1 MMSRILGLDLGTKR
15 IGVAISDPSEV
26 VAQALSPIER
36 GQGDGWAQE
45 IEILVAEYQ
54 VAEVV
59 VGLPRNMNGSEGPAA
74 AEARKMAALLTE
86 RLSVPITLRDE
97 RLTTVAAQRLF
108 REAGV
113 KTHRARKHLDGV
125 AAALILQG
133 YLDQRAGR
141 EGKP

>member
-1 MMSRILGLDLGTKR
+1 MHRMLGLDLGAKR
-15 IGVAISDPSEV
+15 IGVAISDPSAV
-26 VAQALSPIER
+26 VAQALSPIKR
-36 GQGDGWAQE
+36 DQGDGWAQE
-45 IEILVAEYQ
+45 IERLVIQYQ
-54 VAEVV
+54 VKEVV
-59 VGLPRNMNGSEGPAA
+59 AGLPRNMNGSEGPAA
-74 AEARKMAALLTE
+74 AEVRQMVARLSE
-86 RLSVPITLRDE
+86 RLSVPVTLWDE

-141 EGKP
+141 RKKE